1 MSTRRIEPTYVTD
14 RKDLHLQL
22 LDDTWLVTIFAVL
35 LAVALPWFASGFDV
49 DIGTAFWGAI
59 ALGAIHLALTAEAWL
74 KRLRKGWR
82 TPVLAFLQTIG
93 VVVMGVIWNQAGGP
107 QNPAFLLAFVLPV
120 IGATFISRSQPYLI
134 AALAIVVVS
143 LVTLSETAE
152 LRWYLTAL
160 GNSGAWLT
168 TLLGGSTHVDTPFRG
183 FYAPYGFGLVMLE
196 AFAVLLLASA
206 VLSEYLGRVFERLY
220 ANVESARA
228 EAAQGQELWT
238 AIIECMP
245 VPALLVAT
253 DTLQVICASEHIAPR
268 FAEAGTKLAGRN
280 LFDAIHF
287 SYPDVVQAL
296 VSGSGGVADAGMIRA
311 GEELQAAAV
320 HVQHVRH
327 KGLRLS
333 LVVLQDQT
341 AQYCTQAA
349 LDAADHAALVVD
361 SRGRVL
367 AFNQRAR
374 EIFAGAEFGAA
385 LRLLSHED
393 SASPAPWW
401 KPGLTGRRKMHVRV
415 AGRLCQVTSSI
426 IPLPGEE
433 ESFYAI
439 ALYPA
444 SKTEGSQDSED
455 SSLSSNTRAIPR

>member
-1 MSTRRIEPTYVTD
+1 MSARRKEPLSLTD

-35 LAVALPWFASGFDV
+35 LAVALPWFVSGFDV
-49 DIGTAFWGAI
+49 DVGTAFWGAI

-74 KRLRKGWR
+74 RRLYKGWR
-82 TPVLAFLQTIG
+82 TLALAVLQGLG
-93 VVVMGVIWNQAGGP
+93 VIVMGIIWNHAGGP

-120 IGATFISRSQPYLI
+120 IGATFISRSQPYVI
-134 AALAIVVVS
+134 AALTIVVVS
-143 LVTLSETAE
+143 LVTLSQTAE
-152 LRWYLTAL
+152 LRWYLTAF
-160 GNSGAWLT
+160 GNSGWLS
-168 TLLGGSTHVDTPFRG
+168 TLLGDSAHVDTPFRG

-196 AFAVLLLASA
+196 AFAILLLASA
-206 VLSEYLGRVFERLY
+206 VVSEYLGRVFERLY

-228 EAAQGQELWT
+228 EAAQGQELWS
-238 AIIECMP
+238 AVIECMP

-253 DTLQVICASEHIAPR
+253 DTLQVICASEHVASR
-268 FAEAGTKLAGRN
+268 FTQPGIKLAGRN

-296 VSGSGGVADAGMIRA
+296 VSGSGGVADAGMVRA
-311 GEELQAAAV
+311 GEELRAATV
-320 HVQHVRH
+320 HVQHVHH
-327 KGLRLS
+327 KGHRLA

-341 AQYCTQAA
+341 AQYCAQAA

-361 SRGRVL
+361 SSGRVL

-415 AGRLCQVTSSI
+415 AGRLCQVTSSV

-444 SKTEGSQDSED
+444 SKSDGAEDSED
-455 SSLSSNTRAIPR
+455 SRRSTNTRAMPR